1 MTHPNEKPRT
11 DYQMPIGSEAS
22 EELCALGESLR
33 NVIDAMLRIDESHD
47 DLTWAREQ
55 LDAVTER
62 LRRHGCAENA
72 VRLGVPGDPEVGRPY
87 AFKGVFIPAHNPLA
101 MQVDFSFEGNVLH
114 GTTTLGVAF
123 EGPPG
128 CVHGGHVAALFDQ
141 ILGQHN
147 LSTGIPAMT
156 GTLTVRFRRP
166 TPLFTELRFEARTRS
181 REGRKII
188 TEGWLKAGDEVTAEA
203 EGLFILPRKDR
214 LLIPGHGQTD
224 VKK

>member
-1 MTHPNEKPRT
+1 
-11 DYQMPIGSEAS
+11 
-22 EELCALGESLR
+22 
-33 NVIDAMLRIDESHD
+33 
-47 DLTWAREQ
+47 
-55 LDAVTER
+55 
-62 LRRHGCAENA
+62 
-72 VRLGVPGDPEVGRPY
+72 
-87 AFKGVFIPAHNPLA
+87 
-101 MQVDFSFEGNVLH
+101 
-114 GTTTLGVAF
+114 
-123 EGPPG
+123 
-128 CVHGGHVAALFDQ
+128 VAALFDQ

-156 GTLTVRFRRP
+156 GTLTVRYRRP

-181 REGRKII
+181 REGRKVI